1 MQAHT
6 HNEMLRLRN
15 AVAAARSPE
24 NTKRLAAV
32 EKYQKRL
39 TKRKRRSKGPTSWGP
54 VQNIKES
61 NFSPKDRAFLES
73 YSKFVRNQAKKTEL
87 EQQMANLN
95 AAEEV
100 GTKRKRPANA
110 TRRRHRRKY

>member
-15 AVAAARSPE
+15 AATAARSSK
-24 NTKRLAAV
+24 NTKRLAKV

-39 TKRKRRSKGPTSWGP
+39 TKRKRRSRGP

-73 YSKFVRNQAKKTEL
+73 YSKFIRNHAKKTEL

-110 TRRRHRRKY
+110 TRRRNRKY